1 MFRCS
6 CMYGPS
12 WKRGASSVVFD
23 AMEGGHQG
31 LYQSLLREATGRD
44 PAHPILAFFVEKGVH
59 DTGSAMRFHSL
70 KRKHPSDYARLTLE
84 MRGQGRLS

>member
-23 AMEGGHQG
+23 SMENATQS
-31 LYQSLLREATGRD
+31 LYQRLLREATGRA
-44 PAHPILAFFVEKGVH
+44 PANPMLAFFVEKGVH
-59 DTGSAMRFHSL
+59 DPGSAMRFHSL
-70 KRKHPSDYARLTLE
+70 KRKYPRDHERLTLE
-84 MRGQGRLS
+84 KRGQGRLP